1 MSNKTAN
8 LPSHRVYAVIK
19 NGKQRYWQTIG
30 AVWPHEDGE
39 GFSVKLDLVPL
50 NGADIVIRKPKADAN
65 PAEAVPEIATA

>member
-1 MSNKTAN
+1 MSNKTAK
-8 LPSHRVYAVIK
+8 LPSHRVYAVTK
-19 NGKQRYWQTIG
+19 NGNQRYWQAIG

-50 NGADIVIRKPKADAN
+50 NGADIVIRKPKTEVD